1 MSKPLKKPS
10 EPGGK
15 GNNGEKF
22 PQKFVSAG
30 KTTKQIMQRHLQ
42 DKNDIITEEDF
53 INLDIELGI
62 PGDEADPL
70 FTVTEDTIGSKD
82 DEGKDPKIITP

>member
-22 PQKFVSAG
+22 PQKPVSAG
-30 KTTKQIMQRHLQ
+30 KTMKQIMRRHLL
-42 DKNDIITEEDF
+42 DKNDVITEEDF
-53 INLDIELGI
+53 INLDIEIGM
-62 PGDEADPL
+62 PGDEADPSL
-70 FTVTEDTIGSKD
+70 PITDSTIQPKD
-82 DEGKDPKIITP
+82 DEGKVTKVITP